1 MLSWPGI
8 FLMLQNQVI
17 SSFSLSKSVHPQS
30 WWYDWMRS
38 ILTLTSELCECF
50 AKVPVTIFQSLNG
63 GIRNR
68 VVIFI
73 ILNLGRAVFT
83 GKTLG
88 CHNIFL
94 RYFKYLK
101 TLYYYYYC

>member
-17 SSFSLSKSVHPQS
+17 SSFSLSKSVHPQN

-73 ILNLGRAVFT
+73 ILNLGVTAHVKPGRTWVT
-83 GKTLG
+83 VVRPGS
-88 CHNIFL
+88 
-94 RYFKYLK
+94 
-101 TLYYYYYC
+101 YYPE